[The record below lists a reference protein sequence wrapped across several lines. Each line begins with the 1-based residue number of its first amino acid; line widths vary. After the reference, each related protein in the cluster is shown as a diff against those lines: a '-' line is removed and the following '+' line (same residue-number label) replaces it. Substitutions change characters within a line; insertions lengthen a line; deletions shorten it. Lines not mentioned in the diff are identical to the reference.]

1 MCRSLPRPFAVGI
14 LFLSQASC
22 ARFTN
27 LREKQNMFRLDG
39 KVALV
44 SGAGRGMG
52 LGVAEA
58 LARQGATVVIND
70 FYADR
75 ADAGAQKLQSEGL
88 SAHAAAADMTD
99 RSAIFGMVEGLLAAH
114 GKIDIFVHNAGIP
127 AQGWGYTQFLE
138 SPQSEWDAWL
148 QLNLY
153 GLMHAC
159 QAVLP
164 SMQEGQWGRIVA
176 INSDASRTATG
187 MGLCAYGAA
196 NAAAIGFIL
205 NLSGEVGRNGITAN
219 ALSLGTM
226 NNWEG
231 SEKIARKTASV
242 PRAGSPQDVG
252 AAVAY
257 LASREAEWV
266 NGQVLPVNGGSLV
279 C

>member
-1 MCRSLPRPFAVGI
+1 
-14 LFLSQASC
+14 
-22 ARFTN
+22 
-27 LREKQNMFRLDG
+27 MFRLDG

-52 LGVAEA
+52 LGVAQA
-58 LARQGATVVIND
+58 LARQGAAVVIND
-70 FYADR
+70 FHADR
-75 ADAGAQKLQSEGL
+75 AEAAAQLLRDEGL
-88 SAHAAAADMTD
+88 KAHAAAADMTD
-99 RSAIFGMVEGLLAAH
+99 RAAIFAMVEGLRAGH
-114 GKIDIFVHNAGIP
+114 GAIDIFVHNAGIP
-127 AQGWGYTQFLE
+127 AQGWGYSKFLE
-138 SPQSEWDAWL
+138 SPPSEWDAWL
-148 QLNLY
+148 QLNLH

-159 QAVLP
+159 QAILP
-164 SMQEGQWGRIVA
+164 SMIERHSGRIIA

-196 NAAAIGFIL
+196 KAAAIGFIR
-205 NLSGEVGRNGITAN
+205 NLSGEVGKSGITAN

-231 SEKIARKTASV
+231 SEQIARKSASV
-242 PRAGSPQDVG
+242 GRAGSPQDVG

>member
-1 MCRSLPRPFAVGI
+1 
-14 LFLSQASC
+14 
-22 ARFTN
+22 
-27 LREKQNMFRLDG
+27 MFRIDG

-52 LGVAEA
+52 FGVAQA

-75 ADAGAQKLQSEGL
+75 AEAGAQLLRDEGL
-88 SAHAAAADMTD
+88 KAHAAVADMTD
-99 RSAIFGMVEGLLAAH
+99 RTAIFAMVEGLLAEH
-114 GKIDIFVHNAGIP
+114 GAIDIFVHNAGIP
-127 AQGWGYTQFLE
+127 AQGWGYSKFLE
-138 SPQSEWDAWL
+138 SPPSEWDAWL
-148 QLNLY
+148 QLNLH

-159 QAVLP
+159 QAILP
-164 SMQEGQWGRIVA
+164 SMIERHWGRIIA

-196 NAAAIGFIL
+196 KAAAIGFIR
-205 NLSGEVGRNGITAN
+205 NLSGEVGKSGITAN

-231 SEKIARKTASV
+231 SEQIARKSASV

-257 LASREAEWV
+257 LASCEAEWV

-279 C
+279 N

>member
-1 MCRSLPRPFAVGI
+1 
-14 LFLSQASC
+14 
-22 ARFTN
+22 
-27 LREKQNMFRLDG
+27 MFRLDG

-52 LGVAEA
+52 LGVAQA
-58 LARQGATVVIND
+58 LGRQGATVVIND
-70 FYADR
+70 FYAER
-75 ADAGAQKLQSEGL
+75 AEAGAQSLQNDGL
-88 SAHAAAADMTD
+88 RAYAAAADMTD
-99 RSAIFGMVEGLLAAH
+99 RSAIFAMVKGLLAEH
-114 GKIDIFVHNAGIP
+114 GAIDIFVHNAGIP
-127 AQGWGYTQFLE
+127 AQGWGYSKFLD
-138 SPQSEWDAWL
+138 SPPAEWDAWL
-148 QLNLY
+148 QLNLH

-159 QAVLP
+159 QAILP
-164 SMQEGQWGRIVA
+164 AMQERGWGRIIA

-196 NAAAIGFIL
+196 KAAAIGFIR
-205 NLSGEVGRNGITAN
+205 NLSGEVGRHGVTAN

-231 SEKIARKTASV
+231 SEQIARKSASV
-242 PRAGSPQDVG
+242 GRAGSPQDVG

-257 LASREAEWV
+257 LASPETEWV

>member
-1 MCRSLPRPFAVGI
+1 
-14 LFLSQASC
+14 
-22 ARFTN
+22 
-27 LREKQNMFRLDG
+27 MFRLDG

-52 LGVAEA
+52 FGVAQT
-58 LARQGATVVIND
+58 LARQGATVLIND

-75 ADAGAQKLQSEGL
+75 AEGAAKTLQDEGL
-88 SAHAAAADMTD
+88 KAYSAAADMTD
-99 RSAIFGMVEGLLAAH
+99 RGAILKMTTQLTAEH
-114 GKIDIFVHNAGIP
+114 GAIDVFVHNAGIP
-127 AQGWGYTQFLE
+127 AQGWGYSQFLE
-138 SPQSEWDAWL
+138 SPPSEWDAWL

-159 QAVLP
+159 QALLP
-164 SMQEGQWGRIVA
+164 SMIERRWGRIIA

-196 NAAAIGFIL
+196 KAAAVGFIR
-205 NLSGEVGRNGITAN
+205 NLSGEVGRHAITAN

-231 SEKIARKTASV
+231 SEQIARKTNSV
-242 PRAGSPQDVG
+242 GRAGSPQDVG
-252 AAVAY
+252 AAVVY
-257 LASREAEWV
+257 LASLEAEWV

>member
-1 MCRSLPRPFAVGI
+1 
-14 LFLSQASC
+14 
-22 ARFTN
+22 
-27 LREKQNMFRLDG
+27 MFRLDG
-39 KVALV
+39 KVALI

-52 LGVAEA
+52 FGVAQM

-75 ADAGAQKLQSEGL
+75 AEAAAQTLRDEGL
-88 SAHAAAADMTD
+88 KAHAAVADMTD
-99 RSAIFGMVEGLLAAH
+99 RSAIFAMVERLLADQGA
-114 GKIDIFVHNAGIP
+114 IDVFVHNAGIP
-127 AQGWGYTQFLE
+127 AQGWGYSKFLE
-138 SPQSEWDAWL
+138 SPPSEWDAWL
-148 QLNLY
+148 QLNLH

-159 QAVLP
+159 QALLP
-164 SMQEGQWGRIVA
+164 SMQERGWGRIIA

-196 NAAAIGFIL
+196 KAAAAGFIR
-205 NLSGEVGRNGITAN
+205 NLSGEIGRHGVTAN

-231 SEKIARKTASV
+231 SEQIARKSASV
-242 PRAGSPQDVG
+242 GRAGSSQDVG

-257 LASREAEWV
+257 LASPEAEWI